1 MERRVRSER
10 SILITAALLA
20 LALGFGW
27 KTSVGFGGNKYTLQR
42 SSVADKPSRI
52 LDGYGRLMCAG
63 RWLPT
68 GPEGAWD
75 FFESNRSRTATLTF
89 KHGVLDGPVRLYW
102 GSRAVPG
109 AAGKRQVIGS
119 MLNGQFAERWVR
131 YAANGNVM
139 NESFYQNGKLVS
151 AHAFSPDQKELSPT
165 ESRIVALKLEAAD
178 RRLFDALLAVTKNAS

>member
-1 MERRVRSER
+1 MERRVRAKR
-10 SILITAALLA
+10 SILITVALLA
-20 LALGFGW
+20 LALCFGV
-27 KTSVGFGGNKYTLQR
+27 KASIGFGGNKYTLQR
-42 SSVADKPSRI
+42 SSVAAKPSRI
-52 LDGYGRLMCAG
+52 LDGYGRLMG
-63 RWLPT
+63 SGLWLLT

-75 FFESNRSRTATLTF
+75 FFESNGNRTATLTF

-102 GSRAVPG
+102 GSRAVPV
-109 AAGKRQVIGS
+109 AAGKRQVTGS

-139 NESFYQNGKLVS
+139 NESVYQRGNLVS
-151 AHAFSPDQKELSPT
+151 AHSFSPDQKELSPT